1 VQSAIDL
8 KVWKELAISK
18 QLLIKTATDALGLDP
33 ECKEEE
39 LKLALVDGVQKI
51 VKAESLVQTSN
62 EANKVAMLE
71 IQMQLKQSEKG
82 RKIEE
87 GKYSDMAARKDSLEK
102 LLEETRK
109 LGVEELKSIT
119 EQLEKRNK
127 ELKSIK
133 VALADTPE
141 NVVKKMKALNKK
153 KHDETTARK
162 RSEDETRVL
171 RKEKQELK
179 DKVEKLDKTI
189 EEAAKLAASHRE
201 LQAFSED
208 QFTLLKDFS
217 KDLPEDSDE
226 LKTVPKLDEEL
237 LKQFESSDDNADDE
251 TEKKGKKKKSKK

>member
-39 LKLALVDGVQKI
+39 LKVALVDGVQKI
-51 VKAESLVQTSN
+51 AKAESLVQSSN
-62 EANKVAMLE
+62 EANKIAMLE
-71 IQMQLKQSEKG
+71 IQMKLEQSEKG
-82 RKIEE
+82 RMIEV
-87 GKYSDMAARKDSLEK
+87 GKYTDMAANKEALEK
-102 LLEETRK
+102 LLEENRK
-109 LGVEELKSIT
+109 LSAEEMKSQGD
-119 EQLEKRNK
+119 QLEKRNK
-127 ELKSIK
+127 ELKAIK

-153 KHDETTARK
+153 KHDETIARK

-179 DKVEKLDKTI
+179 DKVEKLEKTI
-189 EEAAKLAASHRE
+189 EEAAKLAKSHRD

-208 QFTLLKDFS
+208 QFTLLKDLS
-217 KDLPEDSDE
+217 EDKDDLT
-226 LKTVPKLDEEL
+226 TVPKLDEEL
-237 LKQFESSDDNADDE
+237 LKQFESGEDEDAD
-251 TEKKGKKKKSKK
+251 EKKGKKKKSKK